1 MKLCFYILNRWL
13 PGGQFATF
21 VFYSTWLYSLIQKCL
36 TWRHNKKENKVF
48 VHCTIKTPSSSKY
61 HPSPNMKLPSLFE
74 PTPKALRLTEESNRL
89 FGGKEKIQARPL
101 KPCLPYLSFLLSFF
115 LSFSL
120 SFFLSFILSLT
131 QQHRQR
137 WDSTSFDKL
146 KSYSRL
152 KLKNYHCLNNG
163 PRRNV
168 CL

>member
-1 MKLCFYILNRWL
+1 MFLPDEIMLLLNRWL

-48 VHCTIKTPSSSKY
+48 VHYTIKQDSLLFKVPSISQ
-61 HPSPNMKLPSLFE
+61 HEASLIVWANTKSASFDWRKQSAFWGERENTGQAFE
-74 PTPKALRLTEESNRL
+74 AMPT
-89 FGGKEKIQARPL
+89 
-101 KPCLPYLSFLLSFF
+101 LSVVPSFF
-115 LSFSL
+115 LSFLLSL

-152 KLKNYHCLNNG
+152 KLKTNT
-163 PRRNV
+163 V
-168 CL
+168 